1 MKNIL
6 VFGAN
11 GFLGKNLIKSL
22 NSYSNFENIYELNG
36 KNDLDLTNYKELDN
50 FLSNRKID
58 SIINCAAFVGGI
70 SYGYEF
76 PAELIDINTTMANNL
91 FKASQINNVKLLIN
105 PISNCAY
112 PGNQTL
118 YQEENFWDGPPHE
131 SVLEYGLSKRHY
143 VSLGSAYYK
152 QYRFSSV
159 NLVLS
164 NMYGPFDHFEEKR
177 SHALGAL
184 LKKIYYAKVNNLDS
198 IQIWGSG
205 KPIREWLYVEDAVT
219 ALIKSL
225 ELKNGFYFFN
235 IGVNFGISILDL
247 AKIIAKELDWK
258 GEFKFDLT
266 KPDGV
271 AEKRVLGETSI
282 KFLDWSPNVKLEDGI
297 RNTVQWYIEN
307 NEDYLNG

>member
-6 VFGAN
+6 VLGAN
-11 GFLGKNLIKSL
+11 GFLGKNIVNSL
-22 NSYSNFENIYELNG
+22 KNSNKENLHILSG
-36 KNDLDLTNYKELDN
+36 KHDLDLTNYKELDHY
-50 FLSNRKID
+50 LSNKNID
-58 SIINCAAFVGGI
+58 SIINCSAFVGGI
-70 SYGYEF
+70 SYGYEY
-76 PAELIDINTTMANNL
+76 PAELLDINTTMANNL
-91 FKASQINNVKLLIN
+91 FKASHKNNVRLLVN

-112 PGNQTL
+112 PGTQSL

-143 VSLGSAYYK
+143 VSLGYAYFK
-152 QYRFSSV
+152 QYNFCSA
-159 NLVLS
+159 NIVLS

-184 LKKIYYAKVNNLDS
+184 LKKIYEAKKNNTEY

-205 KPIREWLYVEDAVT
+205 KPIREWLYVEDAAT

-235 IGVNFGISILDL
+235 IGVNFGVSILEL
-247 AKIIAKELDWK
+247 AKIIAKELDWE
-258 GEFKFDLT
+258 GEFKLDKT

-271 AEKRVLGETSI
+271 AEKKVLGDLS
-282 KFLDWSPNVKLEDGI
+282 KKYLDWTPKVNLEDGI
-297 RNTVQWYIEN
+297 KKTVKWYIESN
-307 NEDYLNG
+307 KDNFE

>member
-6 VFGAN
+6 VLGAN
-11 GFLGKNLIKSL
+11 GFLGKNIVNSL
-22 NSYSNFENIYELNG
+22 KNSNKENLHILSG
-36 KNDLDLTNYKELDN
+36 KHDLDLTNYKELDN
-50 FLSNRKID
+50 YLSNKNID
-58 SIINCAAFVGGI
+58 SIINCSAFVGGI
-70 SYGYEF
+70 SYGYEY
-76 PAELIDINTTMANNL
+76 PAELLDINTTMANNL
-91 FKASQINNVKLLIN
+91 FKASHKNNVRLLVN

-112 PGNQTL
+112 PGTQSL

-143 VSLGSAYYK
+143 VSLGYAYFK
-152 QYRFSSV
+152 QYNFCSA
-159 NLVLS
+159 NIVLS

-184 LKKIYYAKVNNLDS
+184 LKKIYEAKKNNTEY

-205 KPIREWLYVEDAVT
+205 KPIREWLYVEDAAT

-235 IGVNFGISILDL
+235 IGVNFGVSILEL
-247 AKIIAKELDWK
+247 AKIIAKELDWE
-258 GEFKFDLT
+258 GEFKLDKT

-271 AEKRVLGETSI
+271 AEKKVLGDLS
-282 KFLDWSPNVKLEDGI
+282 KKYLDWTPKVNLEDGI
-297 RNTVQWYIEN
+297 KKTVKWYIESN
-307 NEDYLNG
+307 KDNFE